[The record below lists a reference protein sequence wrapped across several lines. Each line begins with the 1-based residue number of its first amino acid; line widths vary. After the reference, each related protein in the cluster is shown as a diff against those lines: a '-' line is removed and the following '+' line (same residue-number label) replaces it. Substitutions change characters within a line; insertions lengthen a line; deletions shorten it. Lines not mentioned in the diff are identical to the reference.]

1 MEATWASLDR
11 RMEKEDEVH
20 MYDGIL
26 LNHWKE
32 WNDALCSD
40 MDGPRESHTEW
51 SKSDREG
58 EILYDVLYTWDLKR
72 NELEKEMATHS
83 SVLAW
88 RIPGRAEPGGL
99 PSMGSHRVGHDW
111 SALAAAA
118 AADFYFKSNFLCLRV
133 LSAPFTLFLISF
145 ISLILNKTPS
155 VYLSTFTWQVQAP
168 RPCTSWLRHPN
179 RKSLP

>member
-1 MEATWASLDR
+1 
-11 RMEKEDEVH
+11 
-20 MYDGIL
+20 
-26 LNHWKE
+26 
-32 WNDALCSD
+32 

-58 EILYDVLYTWDLKR
+58 EILYDILYTWNLKR

-88 RIPGRAEPGGL
+88 RIPGTGEPGGL
-99 PSMGSHRVGHDW
+99 PSMGSQRVGYDW

-118 AADFYFKSNFLCLRV
+118 DTCFNPISSVCVFFPLLLRYTSSVSSLWFSTKPLLC
-133 LSAPFTLFLISF
+133 IYH
-145 ISLILNKTPS
+145 PS
-155 VYLSTFTWQVQAP
+155 HGKCRPP

-179 RKSLP
+179 RSLFLNFLPVDLPPLSSAALT